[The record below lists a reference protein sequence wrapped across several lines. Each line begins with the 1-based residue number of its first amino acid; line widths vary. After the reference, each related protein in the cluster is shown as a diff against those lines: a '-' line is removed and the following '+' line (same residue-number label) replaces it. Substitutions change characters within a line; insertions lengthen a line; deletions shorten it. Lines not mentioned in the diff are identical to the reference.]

1 MEYKDFKMSPEFLI
15 ALFTVI
21 LATICLLNGS
31 VLSSTILMLFVGKKK
46 A

>member
-1 MEYKDFKMSPEFLI
+1 MEFKDFKMSSDFLI

-31 VLSSTILMLFVGKKK
+31 VVSSTILMILIGRKN

>member
-1 MEYKDFKMSPEFLI
+1 MEYKGFKMSPEFLI

-21 LATICLLNGS
+21 LATACLVKGS
-31 VLSSTILMLFVGKKK
+31 VLSSTVLMLLIGNKK